1 MAEGSARRCKEIGA
15 IVKRMLERQ
24 LTKGSS
30 ERRRERLG
38 NLRVVKKKKMICYK
52 VIMLSVFFS
61 IGSPERLRGDVERCA
76 SAERVVHGFPLII
89 SKMS

>member
-1 MAEGSARRCKEIGA
+1 MRCKKIWA
-15 IVKRMLERQ
+15 IVKRMLKRQ
-24 LTKGSS
+24 LTIGWS

-61 IGSPERLRGDVERCA
+61 IGSPESLGENVEGCA